1 MTPAISVKH
10 LTKDYGNNRGVFDV
24 SFDVQKGEL
33 FGFVGTNGS
42 GKTTTIRHIMG
53 FLKPDEGSCEVNG
66 INSWAHPCEIARY
79 VGYVPGEIAFPD
91 VSTGTVFLKIQ
102 AQYLG
107 VTDMS

>member
-42 GKTTTIRHIMG
+42 GKTTTIRHIM
-53 FLKPDEGSCEVNG
+53 
-66 INSWAHPCEIARY
+66 
-79 VGYVPGEIAFPD
+79 AF
-91 VSTGTVFLKIQ
+91 
-102 AQYLG
+102 
-107 VTDMS
+107 